1 MVDVTTTDV
10 PVSPVPSR
18 SGQRWLARLAFL
30 AAAAAAVLV
39 LAEAGVRGSL
49 GLLLVGAGGMAVALA
64 GAWWFLTHSGMVR
77 WLAGALL
84 ILAPVTV
91 AVLFARARLVWV
103 VVVFALLWM
112 VAIAA
117 GRRAL
122 TVTGGAQGPR
132 EHEVPPP
139 RRPYLI
145 MNPKSGGGKVDRF
158 HLAERARELGADV
171 ILLQGEA
178 VDVADLARQALREG
192 ADLLGVAGGD
202 GTQALVAGI
211 AAEHGVPFMVIS
223 AGTRNHFA
231 LDLGLNRE
239 DPAACLDALSDGVEL
254 HVDLGLIGDRTFVN
268 NASFGAYAAVV
279 QSDAYRDDKTG
290 TTLEMLPDLLL
301 GRQGPQL
308 RLRIGDAELTGP
320 QAVLVSNNPYGS
332 DDIAGLGRRP
342 RLDGGTLGV
351 LAVTVHSALD
361 AAGLVRRGGRSKSLS
376 VRTASETVIDADAPY
391 VPVGIDGEAV
401 TLPTPVRCTIRPDAL
416 RIRVPRHRPGVPAP
430 RPELD
435 WTRLRRLALSTGRA

>member
-18 SGQRWLARLAFL
+18 PGQRWLARLAFL
-30 AAAAAAVLV
+30 AAAAATVLV

-64 GAWWFLTHSGMVR
+64 GAWWFLTHSGPVR

-84 ILAPVTV
+84 ILAPVIV

-158 HLAERARELGADV
+158 DLAERARELGADV

-178 VDVADLARQALREG
+178 VDVAELARQALREG

-202 GTQALVAGI
+202 GTQALVAGV

-231 LDLGLNRE
+231 LDLGLDRE
-239 DPAACLDALSDGVEL
+239 DPA
-254 HVDLGLIGDRTFVN
+254 DLPGRAHRRRRT
-268 NASFGAYAAVV
+268 A
-279 QSDAYRDDKTG
+279 
-290 TTLEMLPDLLL
+290 
-301 GRQGPQL
+301 
-308 RLRIGDAELTGP
+308 
-320 QAVLVSNNPYGS
+320 
-332 DDIAGLGRRP
+332 RRP
-342 RLDGGTLGV
+342 RS
-351 LAVTVHSALD
+351 HRRPH
-361 AAGLVRRGGRSKSLS
+361 VRQQRLLRRVRGGRAEPRLPRRQDRHHPRAAARPADWVSRVHSCGCAS
-376 VRTASETVIDADAPY
+376 ATPSSRARRPCWSATTRTAPTTSPAWAAGPGWTAAPSACS
-391 VPVGIDGEAV
+391 P
-401 TLPTPVRCTIRPDAL
+401 
-416 RIRVPRHRPGVPAP
+416 
-430 RPELD
+430 
-435 WTRLRRLALSTGRA
+435 